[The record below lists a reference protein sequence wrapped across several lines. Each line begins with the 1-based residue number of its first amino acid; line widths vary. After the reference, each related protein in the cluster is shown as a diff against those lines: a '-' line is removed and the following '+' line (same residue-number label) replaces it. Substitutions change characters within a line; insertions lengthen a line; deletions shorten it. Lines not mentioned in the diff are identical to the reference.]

1 MIIRAVKLSDAN
13 SIAEIYNHYILES
26 TITFEE
32 TSVDGQEIA
41 SRIAALKVLNL
52 PWYVAE
58 DSHQNFM
65 GYAYAS
71 QWKGRC
77 AYRRSVEVTV
87 YLSPAHVR
95 KGAGSCLYE
104 VLFEKLKSLGYH
116 TVIGGISLPNPA
128 SIKLHEKFQMV
139 KSAHFKD
146 VGFKFGQWVDVGY
159 WQGFLEGRSR

>member
-1 MIIRAVKLSDAN
+1 MIIRAVELSDAN
-13 SIAEIYNHYILES
+13 AIADIYNHYILET

-32 TSVDGQEIA
+32 TPINAQEIA
-41 SRIAALKVLNL
+41 TRITELKDLNI

-58 DSHQNFM
+58 DSDQKFI

-87 YLSPAHVR
+87 YLSPAHVG
-95 KGAGSCLYE
+95 KGAGSRLYD

-116 TVIGGISLPNPA
+116 TIIGGISLPNPA
-128 SIKLHEKFQMV
+128 SIKLHEKFGMERT
-139 KSAHFKD
+139 AHFKE
-146 VGFKFGQWVDVGY
+146 VGFKFGKWVDVGY
-159 WQGFLEGRSR
+159 WQGFLEDRSR